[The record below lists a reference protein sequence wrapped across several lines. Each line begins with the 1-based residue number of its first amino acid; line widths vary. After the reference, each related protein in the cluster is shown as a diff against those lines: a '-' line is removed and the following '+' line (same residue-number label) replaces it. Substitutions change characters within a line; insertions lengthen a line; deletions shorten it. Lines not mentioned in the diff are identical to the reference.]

1 MELYQIQC
9 VKKIAEYQNMSQAA
23 LALNTSQ
30 PSLSRTLRNI
40 EGELELTL
48 FDRVGKKLILNEN
61 GVKFCQYADK
71 ILDLYDHMLAELN
84 PHKAQVPQSLNIA
97 MLHSNSLLPDLIA
110 DFSIQHPETM
120 LRFQHFTSLSEVS
133 DNCDFM
139 IHASTHMQPTGH
151 RSYRLF
157 EEECK
162 IGMSAANPLAQKTEI
177 TEADLAAQKFIIL
190 SPGNSLTEMIQDY
203 FSLAGINP
211 NITLQC
217 DSQLTAASLVEQNM
231 GMAIFPT
238 LTWDTASSI
247 VLKRI
252 RGTHLTRTIY
262 LSQNSASQS
271 KAAIIFKDF
280 ILQAVTNYF
289 HNCPSV

>member
-9 VKKIAEYQNMSQAA
+9 IKKIAEYQNMSQAA

-40 EGELELTL
+40 ESELELTL
-48 FDRVGKKLILNEN
+48 FDRIGKKLVLNEN

-71 ILDLYDHMLAELN
+71 ILDFYDHMLAELK
-84 PHKAQVPQSLNIA
+84 PPKTKVPESLNIA
-97 MLHSNSLLPDLIA
+97 MLHSTKLLPGLIA
-110 DFSIQHPETM
+110 DFSTQHPEIM
-120 LRFQHFTSLSEVS
+120 LLLQHFTSLSEVS

-139 IHASTHMQPTGH
+139 LHASTHMQPTGY

-157 EEECK
+157 EEECE
-162 IGMSAANPLAQKTEI
+162 IGMSAANPLAQKAEI
-177 TEADLAAQKFIIL
+177 TEADLATQKFIIL

-203 FSLAGINP
+203 FSLSGINP
-211 NITLQC
+211 DITLQC
-217 DSQLTAASLVEQNM
+217 DSQFTAASLIAQNM
-231 GMAIFPT
+231 GVTIFPT
-238 LTWDTASSI
+238 LTWDTSSV

-262 LSQNSASQS
+262 LSQKSASQS
-271 KAAIIFKDF
+271 KAAIMFKDF
-280 ILQAVTNYF
+280 ILQVITNYF
-289 HNCPSV
+289 HDHPSV